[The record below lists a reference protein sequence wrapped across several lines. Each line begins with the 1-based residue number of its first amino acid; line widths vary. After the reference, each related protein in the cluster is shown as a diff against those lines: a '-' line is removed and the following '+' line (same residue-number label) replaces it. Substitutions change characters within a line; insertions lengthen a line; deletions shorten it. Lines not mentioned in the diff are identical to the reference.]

1 MRPARL
7 DGASSMT
14 HIFRMH
20 ELGIM
25 ASALDA
31 IQGQAARHG
40 ATRVTRIVLRVGAL
54 AGVDVDALRFA
65 YEALAPGG
73 PAAGA
78 TLEIEQVPARAW
90 CRRCDA
96 EFGADRGL
104 VFQCPYCHEYSG
116 EIRSGRELGIARL
129 EFPSSP

>member
-1 MRPARL
+1 MGPARL
-7 DGASSMT
+7 DAAGAAP
-14 HIFRMH
+14 HIPRMH

-25 ASALDA
+25 ESALDA
-31 IQGQAARHG
+31 IRGQAALHG
-40 ATRVTRIVLRVGAL
+40 ATRVTRIVLRIGAL

-73 PAAGA
+73 PADGA

-96 EFGADRGL
+96 EFGAGRGL
-104 VFQCPYCHEYSG
+104 VFQCPFCHEYSG
-116 EIRSGRELGIARL
+116 EIRAGRELGIARL
-129 EFPSSP
+129 EFPSHP

>member
-1 MRPARL
+1 
-7 DGASSMT
+7 MT
-14 HIFRMH
+14 VH

-31 IQGQAARHG
+31 IHHRAAREG
-40 ATRVTRIVLRVGAL
+40 AARVARVVLRIGTL

-65 YEALAPGG
+65 YEALAPGSV
-73 PAAGA
+73 ADGA
-78 TLEIEQVPARAW
+78 VLEIEQVPARAW

-104 VFQCPYCHEYSG
+104 IFQCPFCHDYSG
-116 EIRSGRELGIARL
+116 EIRAGRELGIARL
-129 EFPSSP
+129 EFTLSP